1 MKILENRLVLLF
13 FFIILILIVI
23 YLISNQ
29 KMSKNLFN
37 IKKLRK
43 KIVESFTSSESSDE
57 LITNGNFSGGQ
68 NIDQFSAEM
77 D

>member
-1 MKILENRLVLLF
+1 MKIFENRLVLLF

-23 YLISNQ
+23 YLFANQ

-43 KIVESFTSSESSDE
+43 KIVESFT
-57 LITNGNFSGGQ
+57 
-68 NIDQFSAEM
+68 
-77 D
+77 

>member
-43 KIVESFTSSESSDE
+43 KNCREFYIF
-57 LITNGNFSGGQ
+57 
-68 NIDQFSAEM
+68 
-77 D
+77 